1 MISLFFIGL
10 LLLMCLWNLYYAK
23 HWDANLTV
31 SLDFLQDFVYTGERA
46 EMTEQIEN
54 RKKMMLPILEVG
66 FHMDRNLSFHDCENT
81 SVSDYAYKRDIFAL
95 LGWQRVTRKLS
106 LDCTKRGYYRI
117 DKSDLTT
124 FSMLHRRR
132 YSVESPADAA
142 LYVYAARTDVS
153 DILVA
158 CERLMG
164 SLQCAKRLYEDPF
177 AFSSIREYTVT
188 DPMNT
193 INWKASART
202 GELMVNTFESTLTE
216 KVMICLDM
224 EDRGILKY
232 EHLTESSVSIAA
244 SLAQRLIG
252 RGMEV
257 GLCINTAIFSPADA
271 NISVPA
277 ACGTDITAAGAVS
290 SAEKQNSQMSFTYIE
305 PSTGRKHLTDIE
317 QALSRCKSGDAV
329 IPFDQ
334 LLTRQISGQES
345 AAQSADSG
353 PSVFTPPEDAVII
366 FISKN
371 AAQNQS
377 AIEHFTNKM
386 QQSVWVI
393 PYERGEACDVRTS
406 ARIHV
411 IRREIS
417 AT

>member
-10 LLLMCLWNLYYAK
+10 LLLTSLWNLYYAK
-23 HWDANLTV
+23 HWAANLVV
-31 SLDFLQDFVYTGERA
+31 SLDFLQNCAYTGERV

-66 FHMDRNLSFHDCENT
+66 FHMDKNLSFYDCENT
-81 SVSDYAYKRDIFAL
+81 SVSDFTYKRDIFAL
-95 LGWQRVTRKLS
+95 LGRQRVIRKLS
-106 LDCTKRGYYRI
+106 LDCRKRGYYRI

-132 YSVESPADAA
+132 LSIECPASTE

-216 KVMICLDM
+216 KVMIYLDM
-224 EDRGILKY
+224 EDSGILKY
-232 EHLTESSVSIAA
+232 EHLTEESVSVAA
-244 SLAQRLIG
+244 SLTQKLIG

-257 GLCINTAIFSPADA
+257 GLC
-271 NISVPA
+271 V
-277 ACGTDITAAGAVS
+277 
-290 SAEKQNSQMSFTYIE
+290 NSQTSFTYVE
-305 PSTGRKHLTDIE
+305 PSTGGKHLTDIE
-317 QALSRCKSGDAV
+317 RTLSCCKSEGNV
-329 IPFDQ
+329 LPFTT
-334 LLTRQISGQES
+334 LLAPQTGKGTHSIQTDDETP
-345 AAQSADSG
+345 AFPA
-353 PSVFTPPEDAVII
+353 PPEDAIVI

-371 AAQNQS
+371 ALQNKA
-377 AIEHFTNKM
+377 AIEQFAGGS
-386 QQSVWVI
+386 QQAVWVI
-393 PYERGEACDVRTS
+393 PYTRGETCNITKSNNIHICKREVS
-406 ARIHV
+406 AI
-411 IRREIS
+411 
-417 AT
+417 

>member
-10 LLLMCLWNLYYAK
+10 LLLISLWNLYYAK
-23 HWDANLTV
+23 HWAANLVV
-31 SLDFLQDFVYTGERA
+31 SLDFLQKCAYTGERV

-66 FHMDRNLSFHDCENT
+66 FHMDKNLSFYDCENT
-81 SVSDYAYKRDIFAL
+81 SVSDFTYKRDIFAL
-95 LGWQRVTRKLS
+95 LGRQRVIRKLS
-106 LDCTKRGYYRI
+106 LDCRKRGYYRI
-117 DKSDLTT
+117 DKSYLTT

-132 YSVESPADAA
+132 LSIECPASTE

-216 KVMICLDM
+216 KVMIYLDM
-224 EDRGILKY
+224 EDSGILKY
-232 EHLTESSVSIAA
+232 EHLTEESVSVAA
-244 SLAQRLIG
+244 SLTQKLIG

-257 GLCINTAIFSPADA
+257 GLCVNNQT
-271 NISVPA
+271 
-277 ACGTDITAAGAVS
+277 
-290 SAEKQNSQMSFTYIE
+290 SFTYVE

-317 QALSRCKSGDAV
+317 RTLSCCKSEGNV
-329 IPFDQ
+329 LPFTT
-334 LLTRQISGQES
+334 LLAPKTDES
-345 AAQSADSG
+345 THSIQTDDETPAFPA
-353 PSVFTPPEDAVII
+353 PPEDAIVI

-371 AAQNQS
+371 ALQNKA
-377 AIEHFTNKM
+377 AIEQFAGGS
-386 QQSVWVI
+386 QQAVWVI
-393 PYERGEACDVRTS
+393 PYTRGETCNITKSNNIHICKREVS
-406 ARIHV
+406 AI
-411 IRREIS
+411 
-417 AT
+417 

>member
-10 LLLMCLWNLYYAK
+10 LLLISLWNLYYAR
-23 HWDANLTV
+23 HWNANLVV
-31 SLDFLQDFVYTGERA
+31 SLNFLQNSVYTGERA

-54 RKKMMLPILEVG
+54 RKRMVLPILEVG
-66 FHMDRNLSFHDCENT
+66 FHMDKNLSFYDCENT
-81 SVSDYAYKRDIFAL
+81 SVSDFTYKRDIFAL
-95 LGWQRVTRKLS
+95 LGRQRVTRKLS
-106 LDCTKRGYYRI
+106 LDCMKRGYYRI

-132 YSVESPADAA
+132 FSVECPASTE

-216 KVMICLDM
+216 KVMIYLDM
-224 EDRGILKY
+224 EDSGILKY
-232 EHLTESSVSIAA
+232 EHLTEESVSIAA

-252 RGMEV
+252 RGMEI
-257 GLCINTAIFSPADA
+257 GLCVNTAIVPSSTSPA
-271 NISVPA
+271 
-277 ACGTDITAAGAVS
+277 TAAHGTTTTTTIS
-290 SAEKQNSQMSFTYIE
+290 SAEQNRETSFTYIE

-317 QALSRCKSGDAV
+317 RTLSRCKSDNGV
-329 IPFDQ
+329 IPFTT
-334 LLTRQISGQES
+334 LLTPQTLEGARSIQATDLERKFPV
-345 AAQSADSG
+345 
-353 PSVFTPPEDAVII
+353 PSEDAVTIL
-366 FISKN
+366 ISKN
-371 AAQNQS
+371 ASQNKS
-377 AIEHFTNKM
+377 AIEQFVGG
-386 QQSVWVI
+386 SRPAVWVV
-393 PYERGEACDVRTS
+393 PYTRGETCNITRPDNIHICMREVS
-406 ARIHV
+406 A
-411 IRREIS
+411 S
-417 AT
+417 

>member
-10 LLLMCLWNLYYAK
+10 LLLISLWNLYYAK
-23 HWDANLTV
+23 HWNANLVV
-31 SLDFLQDFVYTGERA
+31 SLDFLQNCVYTGERA

-54 RKKMMLPILEVG
+54 RKRMILPILEVG
-66 FHMDRNLSFHDCENT
+66 FHMDKNLSFYDCENT
-81 SVSDYAYKRDIFAL
+81 SVSDFTYKRDIFAL
-95 LGWQRVTRKLS
+95 LGRQRVTRKLY
-106 LDCTKRGYYRI
+106 LDCMKRGYYRI

-132 YSVESPADAA
+132 FSVECPASTE

-216 KVMICLDM
+216 KVMIYLDM
-224 EDRGILKY
+224 EDSGILKY
-232 EHLTESSVSIAA
+232 EHLTEESVSIAA
-244 SLAQRLIG
+244 SLAQKLIG
-252 RGMEV
+252 RGMEI
-257 GLCINTAIFSPADA
+257 GLCVNTTIVP
-271 NISVPA
+271 SVTAPV
-277 ACGTDITAAGAVS
+277 TAAHGTTSKTSNAVS
-290 SAEKQNSQMSFTYIE
+290 SAEQNRETSFTYIE

-317 QALSRCKSGDAV
+317 RTLSRCKSDNSV
-329 IPFDQ
+329 IPFTT
-334 LLTRQISGQES
+334 LLTPQTLEGSRSIQTADTES
-345 AAQSADSG
+345 KFPA
-353 PSVFTPPEDAVII
+353 PSEDAITI

-371 AAQNQS
+371 ALQNKA
-377 AIEHFTNKM
+377 AIEQFVGGSK
-386 QQSVWVI
+386 QAVWVI
-393 PYERGEACDVRTS
+393 PYTRGETCNITKPNNIHICKREVS
-406 ARIHV
+406 A
-411 IRREIS
+411 S
-417 AT
+417 

>member
-10 LLLMCLWNLYYAK
+10 LLLISLWNLYYAK
-23 HWDANLTV
+23 HWAANLV
-31 SLDFLQDFVYTGERA
+31 VALDFLQNCAYAGERV

-66 FHMDRNLSFHDCENT
+66 FHMDKNLSFHDCENT
-81 SVSDYAYKRDIFAL
+81 SVSDFTYKRDIFAL
-95 LGWQRVTRKLS
+95 LGRQRVIRKLS
-106 LDCTKRGYYRI
+106 LDCMKRGYYRI

-132 YSVESPADAA
+132 LSIECPASTE

-216 KVMICLDM
+216 KVMIYLDM

-232 EHLTESSVSIAA
+232 DHLTEDSVSVAA
-244 SLAQRLIG
+244 SLAQKLVG

-257 GLCINTAIFSPADA
+257 GLCINNQT
-271 NISVPA
+271 
-277 ACGTDITAAGAVS
+277 
-290 SAEKQNSQMSFTYIE
+290 SFTYIA

-317 QALSRCKSGDAV
+317 RTLSCCKSEGNVLPFTTLLAPQTDEETRPIQAADAK
-329 IPFDQ
+329 PAFP
-334 LLTRQISGQES
+334 
-345 AAQSADSG
+345 A
-353 PSVFTPPEDAVII
+353 PPEDAIVI

-371 AAQNQS
+371 ALQNKA
-377 AIEHFTNKM
+377 AIEQFAGGS
-386 QQSVWVI
+386 QQAVWVI
-393 PYERGEACDVRTS
+393 PYTRGETCNITKSNNIHICKREVS
-406 ARIHV
+406 AI
-411 IRREIS
+411 
-417 AT
+417 

>member
-10 LLLMCLWNLYYAK
+10 LLLTSLWNLYYAK
-23 HWDANLTV
+23 HWAANLVV
-31 SLDFLQDFVYTGERA
+31 SLDFIQNCAYTGERV

-66 FHMDRNLSFHDCENT
+66 FHMDKNLFFHDCENT
-81 SVSDYAYKRDIFAL
+81 SVSDFAYKRDIFAL
-95 LGWQRVTRKLS
+95 LGRQRVIRKLS
-106 LDCTKRGYYRI
+106 LDCRKRGYYRI
-117 DKSDLTT
+117 DKSYLTT

-132 YSVESPADAA
+132 FSIECPASTE

-216 KVMICLDM
+216 KVMIYLDM

-232 EHLTESSVSIAA
+232 DHLTEESVSVAA
-244 SLAQRLIG
+244 SLAQKLIG

-257 GLCINTAIFSPADA
+257 GLCINNQT
-271 NISVPA
+271 
-277 ACGTDITAAGAVS
+277 
-290 SAEKQNSQMSFTYIE
+290 SFTYIA

-317 QALSRCKSGDAV
+317 RTLSCCKSEGNILPFTTLLAPQINGGKPIQTADAD
-329 IPFDQ
+329 PAFP
-334 LLTRQISGQES
+334 
-345 AAQSADSG
+345 A
-353 PSVFTPPEDAVII
+353 PPEDAIVI

-371 AAQNQS
+371 ALQNKA
-377 AIEHFTNKM
+377 AIEQFAGNSG
-386 QQSVWVI
+386 QAVWVI
-393 PYERGEACDVRTS
+393 PYTRGETCNITKSNNIHICKREVS
-406 ARIHV
+406 A
-411 IRREIS
+411 S
-417 AT
+417 